1 MRRIWW
7 RMPEHESGNLSIMG
21 RPMIARFAGMMT
33 AIALAWPCQAASD
46 VRSAKNDYF
55 IDNPFI
61 AIGVNQA
68 THVLTGYFSVLRT
81 APGRTDEC
89 KFVFRGMIAP
99 DRKIRLSIKDAVL
112 ENQNDVPQ
120 HPTEFATLTATDE
133 AVHIDLPKSLA
144 LGDCDWL
151 LGWVGGPEI
160 LEREGGFDLTVHTKP
175 GQGWIGVAAI
185 RSRRAFFHA
194 TPDEG
199 TVRKAF
205 VVAGNVV
212 YVLEEKPGWY
222 RVKFTHAAK
231 ETVGWIRASDTLQ
244 Q

>member
-1 MRRIWW
+1 
-7 RMPEHESGNLSIMG
+7 
-21 RPMIARFAGMMT
+21 MIARLAGMMM
-33 AIALAWPCQAASD
+33 AAALAWPCHAASD

-55 IDNPFI
+55 VDNPFI
-61 AIGVNQA
+61 AIGVNPT

-89 KFVFRGMIAP
+89 KFVFRGVIAP
-99 DRKIRLSIKDAVL
+99 DRKVRLSIKDAAL

-120 HPTEFATLTATDE
+120 HPTEFATLTATND

-144 LGDCDWL
+144 PGDCDWL
-151 LGWVGGPEI
+151 LGWVGGPGI
-160 LEREGGFDLTVHTKP
+160 LEREGGFDLAVHATP
-175 GQGWIGVAAI
+175 TQEWIGVAAI
-185 RSRRAFFHA
+185 RSKRAFFHT

-212 YVLEEKPGWY
+212 YVLEEKPGWF
-222 RVKFTHAAK
+222 RVKFTHAAR
-231 ETVGWIRASDTLQ
+231 ETTGWIKVADTVQ
-244 Q
+244 F

>member
-1 MRRIWW
+1 
-7 RMPEHESGNLSIMG
+7 
-21 RPMIARFAGMMT
+21 MIVRLAVLVIAT
-33 AIALAWPCQAASD
+33 ALALPCAAALD
-46 VRSAKNDYF
+46 VQSAKNDF

-61 AIGVNQA
+61 AIGVNPT

-89 KFVFRGMIAP
+89 KFVFRGVIAP
-99 DRKIRLSIKDAVL
+99 DRTVRLSIKDAVL
-112 ENQNDVPQ
+112 GNQTNLRQ
-120 HPTEFATLTATDE
+120 HSTEFAKLTATAD

-144 LGDCDWL
+144 PGDCDWL
-151 LGWVGGPEI
+151 VGWAGGPEI
-160 LEREGGFDLTVHTKP
+160 MEREGSFRLAVHTTSSHE
-175 GQGWIGVAAI
+175 WIGVAAI
-185 RSRRAFFHA
+185 RVKRAFFHTA
-194 TPDEG
+194 PDEG
-199 TVRKAF
+199 AVRKAF

-231 ETVGWIRASDTLQ
+231 ETVGWIRASDTFQ

>member
-1 MRRIWW
+1 MV
-7 RMPEHESGNLSIMG
+7 M
-21 RPMIARFAGMMT
+21 AT
-33 AIALAWPCQAASD
+33 ALALPWTAASD

-61 AIGVNQA
+61 AIGVNPT
-68 THVLTGYFSVLRT
+68 THVLTGYFSVVRI

-89 KFVFRGMIAP
+89 KFVFRGAIVL
-99 DRKIRLSIKDAVL
+99 DRKVRLSIKDAVL
-112 ENQNDVPQ
+112 DNQNDVQQ
-120 HPTEFATLTATDE
+120 HPTEFATLTATND

-144 LGDCDWL
+144 PGDCDWL

-160 LEREGGFDLTVHTKP
+160 LESEGGFDLAVHATP
-175 GQGWIGVAAI
+175 TQEWIGVAAI
-185 RSRRAFFHA
+185 RSKRAFFHA

-212 YVLEEKPGWY
+212 YVLEEKPGWF
-222 RVKFTHAAK
+222 RVKFTHAAR
-231 ETVGWIRASDTLQ
+231 ETTGWIKVADTVQ
-244 Q
+244 F